1 MRPEILK
8 KEERYII
15 LELEENNYFALS
27 YPTKV
32 TSSNDEGYS
41 AIRYRIYFSEI
52 MTPPLKWSI
61 PEFGE
66 FSVKKL
72 DFMCTEMNMTRDMFN
87 DPEYMLA
94 SRQQYVG
101 AKMVQILD
109 EYSANGNPIYEDD
122 NVTLMKMGDKYY
134 K

>member
-1 MRPEILK
+1 
-8 KEERYII
+8 
-15 LELEENNYFALS
+15 
-27 YPTKV
+27 
-32 TSSNDEGYS
+32 
-41 AIRYRIYFSEI
+41 
-52 MTPPLKWSI
+52 
-61 PEFGE
+61 
-66 FSVKKL
+66 
-72 DFMCTEMNMTRDMFN
+72 MNMTRNMFN